1 MREVTIMIID
11 AFTISAA
18 VIAMAL
24 IVSIIALSCNHHQE
38 N

>member
-1 MREVTIMIID
+1 MIIE

-24 IVSIIALSCNHHQE
+24 IVTVIAIMGNHNE
-38 N
+38 ER

>member
-1 MREVTIMIID
+1 MIID

-24 IVSIIALSCNHHQE
+24 IITVIAISRDHNLE
-38 N
+38 R

>member
-1 MREVTIMIID
+1 MIID

-24 IVSIIALSCNHHQE
+24 IVTVIAMMRNQ
-38 N
+38 NAGR

>member
-1 MREVTIMIID
+1 MIID

-24 IVSIIALSCNHHQE
+24 IVTVIAMMGNHNPE
-38 N
+38 R

>member
-1 MREVTIMIID
+1 MIID

-24 IVSIIALSCNHHQE
+24 IVTVIAMMRNPNLDG
-38 N
+38 